1 MYLNMYLRTETF
13 FEQSS
18 DTYGEGDQV
27 SLQSEDTE
35 SVHST
40 AEISESAAVD
50 EIVNQQGVRFTP
62 HHHQREGMTSCLDS
76 LLSLFVY

>member
-1 MYLNMYLRTETF
+1 M
-13 FEQSS
+13 
-18 DTYGEGDQV
+18 

-76 LLSLFVY
+76 LFSLFVY